1 MTTIYLI
8 RHGQAEGNLYRRCH
22 SWHNGLLTLKG
33 REQVKAL
40 EKRFEGIHFDA
51 VYSSDLY
58 RAMSTAGAIYRP
70 RGLALRIDP
79 GLREIGAGIWE
90 DAPWGQ
96 LLHDHRESLTT
107 FLSCDDSW
115 QIEGCETFPQVR
127 ARMDRAI
134 RRIAAAHPDQT
145 VAVVSH
151 GCAIRCGLSVWL
163 GTTTGQI
170 SLPDNTGVAKLEVEG
185 GRVSVAYYN
194 DSSHLGLD
202 AALPKASN
210 AYGIPGIEQNALRFS
225 PLSLARERELYL
237 SARAEGWQASHG
249 TADGFDGEGFL
260 AVAERNCAQDP
271 NCLLTVRLGDAFVG
285 ILQMDWEQDGSQQAG
300 RIPFLYVAPEYRCRG
315 LGVQLLGQAVSV
327 YRAMGR
333 QVLRLRCAP
342 ENERAKKFYLSH
354 GFYKIGEEPGG
365 AGHLDTMEKY
375 IGLEL

>member
-22 SWHNGLLTLKG
+22 SWHNGLLTLRG

-40 EKRFEGIHFDA
+40 EKRFENVHFDA

-70 RGLALRIDP
+70 RGLPLRIDP

-90 DAPWGQ
+90 DVPWGQ

-115 QIEGCETFPQVR
+115 QVEDCETFPQVR
-127 ARMDRAI
+127 ARVDQSI

-163 GTTTGQI
+163 QTATGQI
-170 SLPDNTGVAKLEVEG
+170 PLGDNTSVAKLEVED

-194 DSSHLGLD
+194 DSSHLPPLS
-202 AALPKASN
+202 AAFRAGA
-210 AYGIPGIEQNALRFS
+210 AYGIPGIERNALRCT
-225 PLSLARERELYL
+225 PLSLSGDKQRYLAARREH
-237 SARAEGWQASHG
+237 WQAVYG
-249 TADGFDGEGFL
+249 TADGFDASTL
-260 AVAERNCAQDP
+260 WAAAEKCRSQDAG
-271 NCLLTVRLGDAFVG
+271 CLLNVWLGDRFAG
-285 ILQMDWEQDGSQQAG
+285 LLQMDWARDAAQQAG
-300 RIPFLYVAPEYRCRG
+300 WISFLYLTPELRGQG

-333 QVLRLRCAP
+333 QSLRLCCPAG
-342 ENERAKKFYLSH
+342 NGRAGKFFLSH
-354 GFYKIGEEPGG
+354 GFQKTGG
-365 AGHLDTMEKY
+365 AADAAQTMEKY